1 MIKIDGQGLCYFAP
15 CMIKGNYLK
24 QHAALF
30 FLLFTF
36 LNSKSQ
42 TNGDTKYPQGYFA
55 NPLKIPMSLSAN
67 FGELRPNH
75 WHMGLDIRTNQ
86 KENYPVFASADGY
99 VARIGIR
106 PQSFGRF
113 IIINH
118 PNGYSTL
125 YAHLNQFYPALEKY
139 VREKQTEK
147 ESWAIEIDFTEKD
160 FKVKKGNEIAKS
172 GNTGGSQGP
181 HLHFEIR
188 ETKTDRSLNPL
199 LFGMPLQ
206 DDVAP
211 TLLKLAMY
219 DRSISTYEQTPKIF
233 YLKKTDNGYIIPKM
247 PVLKTGFKKLS
258 FAIQA
263 VDKFTGSQNG
273 NGIYTARIFKD
284 DERIAE
290 FVLDEIDYS
299 ESEYI
304 NAQIDYRYYRS
315 GKGYFQHISP
325 LPGHEERVYHLYND
339 DGLIHLDDTL
349 QHVITIQVGDANE
362 NFSSASFLVQFTNS
376 ISINRDRK
384 PDNFIPGNVNVFEKE
399 NFEAFLPERCIYD
412 SIPLVYNTTN
422 STLPTAVSAL
432 HQLNDNSYPVHEE
445 MTIRIKPTIEIK
457 EEWRDKIVIQ
467 RNAGNAIIKPVWQG
481 EWLSAK
487 TGAFGSFIALVDLT
501 PPQLNSI
508 GKGDTVNLSPAS
520 RIVFTPTD
528 NSGIKS
534 FHAELDG
541 KWLMFTNDKGRSWIY
556 KFDEQCPFGVHE
568 LTVTVEDI
576 VGNITEKTWWFKKYP
591 YIPPPPK
598 KKKKTTAKRKRQ

>member
-1 MIKIDGQGLCYFAP
+1 
-15 CMIKGNYLK
+15 MIKGKYLIYR
-24 QHAALF
+24 AVF
-30 FLLFTF
+30 FVLLLSF
-36 LNSKSQ
+36 LSSKSQ
-42 TNGDTKYPQGYFA
+42 TNGDPKYPQGYFA
-55 NPLKIPMSLSAN
+55 NPLNIPMSLSAN

-75 WHMGLDIRTNQ
+75 WHMGLDIRTNK

-99 VARIGIR
+99 VAHIGIR
-106 PQSFGRF
+106 PSSFGKF

-125 YAHLNQFYPALEKY
+125 YAHLNEFYPALEKY

-147 ESWAIEIDFTEKD
+147 ESWAIEIDFSEND
-160 FKVKKGNEIAKS
+160 FKVKKGTDIAKS

-181 HLHFEIR
+181 HLHYEIR
-188 ETKTDRSLNPL
+188 ETKTGRSLNPL

-206 DDVAP
+206 DNVSP
-211 TLLKLAMY
+211 TLLKFAMY
-219 DRSISTYEQTPKIF
+219 DRSISTYNQTPKVF
-233 YLKKTDNGYIIPKM
+233 SLRKTDSGYIIPKM
-247 PVLKTGFKKLS
+247 PVLKTGFKTLS

-284 DERIAE
+284 EEPIAE

-304 NAQIDYRYYRS
+304 NAQIDYRYYKA

-325 LPGHEERVYHLYND
+325 LPGREERIYHLYNE

-349 QHVITIQVGDANE
+349 QHKITIQVGDANE
-362 NFSSASFLVQFTNS
+362 NFSSTSFLIQFTDS
-376 ISINRDRK
+376 IVINRPARM
-384 PDNFIPGNVNVFEKE
+384 PDNFIPGNVNVIEKTG
-399 NFEAFLPERCIYD
+399 FEAYLPAGCIYD
-412 SIPLVYNTTN
+412 TIQQVYNNTN
-422 STLPTAVSAL
+422 STLPNAVSAL

-445 MTIRIKPTIEIK
+445 MIVRIKPTIQIK
-457 EEWRDKIVIQ
+457 QEWRDKIVIQ
-467 RNAGNAIIKPVWQG
+467 RNAGNAILKPVWQG

-568 LTVTVEDI
+568 LKVRVEDI
-576 VGNITEKTWWFKKYP
+576 VGNVTEKTWWFKRYP
-591 YIPPPPK
+591 YTPPK
-598 KKKKTTAKRKRQ
+598 KKVYKKKTTSKKTTKKK